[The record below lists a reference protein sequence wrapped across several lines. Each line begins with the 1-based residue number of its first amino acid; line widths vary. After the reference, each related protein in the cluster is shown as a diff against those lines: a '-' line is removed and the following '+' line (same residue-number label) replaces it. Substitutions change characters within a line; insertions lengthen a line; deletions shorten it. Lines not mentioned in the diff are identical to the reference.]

1 MVNSNIENIGCGALF
16 PIELSDKTIVTK
28 VVTYDEE
35 TQQYHEEEV
44 TEIVKGWYPVNGDKD
59 LIVNNI
65 KSILLY
71 DIGQRFRQEDFGNK
85 LISVIEEPNN
95 AVLTFLIFKYIK
107 EALYN
112 FENRVNIKSLKAY
125 RESYKIN
132 ILLELDIIGLN
143 QEIPLEMT
151 YNIQ

>member
-1 MVNSNIENIGCGALF
+1 MANYNIENIGCGALF
-16 PIELSDKTIVTK
+16 PIKLSDKTKVTK

-44 TEIVKGWYPVNGDKD
+44 VEVVKGWYPVSGDTN

-65 KSILLY
+65 RSILLY
-71 DIGQRFRQEDFGNK
+71 DIGQRFRQEDFGTK

-95 AVLTFLIFKYIK
+95 AILTFLISQYIK
-107 EALYN
+107 EALYKY
-112 FENRVNIKSLKAY
+112 ESRVNIKSLKAF

-132 ILLELDIIGLN
+132 ILLEITVIGIN
-143 QEIPLEMT
+143 QEIPMEIS